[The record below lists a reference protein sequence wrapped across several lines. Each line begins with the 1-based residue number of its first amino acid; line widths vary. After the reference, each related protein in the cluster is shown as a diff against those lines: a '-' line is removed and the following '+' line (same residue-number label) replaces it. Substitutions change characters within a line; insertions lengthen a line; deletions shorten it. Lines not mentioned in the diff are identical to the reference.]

1 MQGHIVS
8 EYKSEKWMK
17 RDGIRT
23 TVHWSLVCT
32 YLCTLAPSN
41 IRIAA
46 EVVQTVGV
54 PGMMDESW
62 AVLELG
68 LQRCMQ
74 SETGRCH
81 YLYPFSMPLRQGSMQ
96 IIEKHLGTKLLT
108 FVVCKLNARDANST
122 SLAVVSSCVRTMYMR
137 CSVMRL
143 GWGYLWMYNS
153 QCSPI
158 TALHHNAQSRPT
170 FNLCSIQA
178 LVPKD
183 TSGVCGRRVW

>member
-1 MQGHIVS
+1 MVFVLLYIEVS
-8 EYKSEKWMK
+8 YV
-17 RDGIRT
+17 RT
-23 TVHWSLVCT
+23 YVHT
-32 YLCTLAPSN
+32 YVRTLASTN
-41 IRIAA
+41 VRIAA

-54 PGMMDESW
+54 MDESW

-68 LQRCMQ
+68 LQRCIQ

-122 SLAVVSSCVRTMYMR
+122 SSVAVVSSCVRTMYMR

-143 GWGYLWMYNS
+143 GWG
-153 QCSPI
+153 
-158 TALHHNAQSRPT
+158 
-170 FNLCSIQA
+170 
-178 LVPKD
+178 
-183 TSGVCGRRVW
+183 